1 MTAQVGKR
9 GHMGQDETWILRS
22 DQLRCLVSA
31 VRLDIVDHLAA
42 RGPMAIRELANEIGR
57 RPSALYH
64 HIDQLLAVEL
74 VVESG
79 MRIVNR
85 KQEKLYAT
93 PSRRMRLKRALSMP
107 ENKEVMSEIV
117 SALARQADR
126 DFSVGQD
133 RKDSNAEGHFRNL
146 GFFRLVAK
154 PGPERLARINSLLE
168 EIGELMWEDADE
180 DAGTVTLTWI
190 MAPGE

>member
-1 MTAQVGKR
+1 
-9 GHMGQDETWILRS
+9 MGQDETWILRS